1 MSNITEILKKVKAE
15 LSAGLPFMEGR
26 EKGSIVFDIP
36 LTIEEF
42 DFLTDNEKNEPYVCF
57 LLREDKEHF
66 YFGGGVVTEKL
77 KAIKEILSDE
87 ELKTVKEAGLQ
98 VTFVKKKSKDKN
110 REYTDME
117 LI

>member
-26 EKGSIVFDIP
+26 EKGNIVFDMP

-57 LLREDKEHF
+57 LLREDNNNF

-77 KAIKEILSDE
+77 KAIKDILSDE
-87 ELKTVKEAGLQ
+87 ELKTLKENGLK